1 MATGC
6 SLVGTLPLRGRPPD
20 LIRGL
25 RERAISALQS
35 AFEHISGWGKVRPM
49 VSPSPKNR
57 FAIFRP
63 SFKGRAGSSRE
74 AGYTLV
80 ELLVVVAI
88 LGLLT
93 LIATPFVLRYLDSAK
108 VSTSRTEIA
117 NISAGLD
124 LFKIDVGRYPTTE
137 EGLDALMKPPQGV
150 DNWNGPYIKKTT
162 GLKDPWGRPYL
173 YRSPGQ
179 HGEFDIYSYGAKGEA
194 SASSEKPQVAN
205 W

>member
-1 MATGC
+1 MY
-6 SLVGTLPLRGRPPD
+6 SQVDTLPPGESRN
-20 LIRGL
+20 L
-25 RERAISALQS
+25 RELTLATPQSTREQISRSGKSRAIV
-35 AFEHISGWGKVRPM
+35 G
-49 VSPSPKNR
+49 PSPKKR
-57 FAIFRP
+57 FTIFRP
-63 SFKGRAGSSRE
+63 SLKVKVRRDS
-74 AGYTLV
+74 GYTLV

-108 VSTSRTEIA
+108 VSTARTEIA

-124 LFKIDVGRYPTTE
+124 LFKIDIGRYPTTE
-137 EGLDALMKPPQGV
+137 EGLDALMKPPPSV
-150 DNWNGPYIKKTT
+150 DNWNGPYIKKAT

-194 SASSEKPQVAN
+194 SASGEKPQVAS

>member
-1 MATGC
+1 MST
-6 SLVGTLPLRGRPPD
+6 SQIPD
-20 LIRGL
+20 RFLCIAVTSFP
-25 RERAISALQS
+25 RAA
-35 AFEHISGWGKVRPM
+35 ARR
-49 VSPSPKNR
+49 SPVMTKR
-57 FAIFRP
+57 D
-63 SFKGRAGSSRE
+63 GE

-108 VSTSRTEIA
+108 VSTARTEIA

-137 EGLDALMKPPQGV
+137 EGLDALMKPPAGV
-150 DNWNGPYIKKTT
+150 DNWNGPYIKKTA

-179 HGEFDIYSYGAKGEA
+179 HGEFDVYSYGATGEA
-194 SASSEKPQVAN
+194 SASGEKPQVAN

>member
-1 MATGC
+1 MANPSST
-6 SLVGTLPLRGRPPD
+6 VGTLPLGEDRNLRGC
-20 LIRGL
+20 
-25 RERAISALQS
+25 AISATQ
-35 AFEHISGWGKVRPM
+35 AVGEQISGWGAPQWRLSKPLHPTPKKHFVFFR
-49 VSPSPKNR
+49 PSPK
-57 FAIFRP
+57 
-63 SFKGRAGSSRE
+63 GRVGNE

-93 LIATPFVLRYLDSAK
+93 LIATPFVLRYLDNAK
-108 VSTSRTEIA
+108 VSTARTEIA

-124 LFKIDVGRYPTTE
+124 LYKIDIGRYPTTE
-137 EGLDALMKPPQGV
+137 EGLDALMKPPAGV
-150 DNWNGPYIKKTT
+150 DNWNGPYMKKVA

-194 SASSEKPQVAN
+194 SASGEKPQVAN

>member
-1 MATGC
+1 MKMGLAF
-6 SLVGTLPLRGRPPD
+6 SLSNTLPLSEGRPPD
-20 LIRGL
+20 LIQRL
-25 RERAISALQS
+25 RESGPAALQS
-35 AFEHISGWGKVRPM
+35 VREQISGWDKSRVVGP
-49 VSPSPKNR
+49 SPSLR
-57 FAIFRP
+57 V
-63 SFKGRAGSSRE
+63 GSRDS
-74 AGYTLV
+74 GYTLV

-124 LFKIDVGRYPTTE
+124 LFKIDIGRYPTTE
-137 EGLDALMKPPQGV
+137 EGLDALMKAPAGV
-150 DNWNGPYIKKTT
+150 DNWNGPYIKKAT

-194 SASSEKPQVAN
+194 SASGEKPQVAN

>member
-1 MATGC
+1 MF
-6 SLVGTLPLRGRPPD
+6 SLGALTSCHPGRGPD
-20 LIRGL
+20 LIMTESRN
-25 RERAISALQS
+25 
-35 AFEHISGWGKVRPM
+35 P
-49 VSPSPKNR
+49 
-57 FAIFRP
+57 FRVKP
-63 SFKGRAGSSRE
+63 AQRSRLAWRDAPLGRDDSVICGRTATARRD

-93 LIATPFVLRYLDSAK
+93 LIATPFVLKYLDSAK
-108 VSTSRTEIA
+108 VSTARTEIA

-137 EGLDALMKPPQGV
+137 EGLDALMKAPQGV
-150 DNWNGPYIKKTT
+150 DNWNGPYMKKVT
-162 GLKDPWGRPYL
+162 GLKDPWGRAYL

-194 SASSEKPQVAN
+194 SASGDKPQVAN

>member
-1 MATGC
+1 
-6 SLVGTLPLRGRPPD
+6 L
-20 LIRGL
+20 
-25 RERAISALQS
+25 SA
-35 AFEHISGWGKVRPM
+35 
-49 VSPSPKNR
+49 
-57 FAIFRP
+57 RP
-63 SFKGRAGSSRE
+63 SLKQRADS
-74 AGYTLV
+74 GYTLV

-108 VSTSRTEIA
+108 VSTARTEVA

-137 EGLDALMKPPQGV
+137 EGLDSLMKPPQGV
-150 DNWNGPYIKKTT
+150 DNWNGPYLKKAQ

-179 HGEFDIYSYGAKGEA
+179 HGEFDIYSYGAKGQA
-194 SASSEKPQVAN
+194 SEGEKPQVAN

>member
-1 MATGC
+1 MART
-6 SLVGTLPLRGRPPD
+6 R
-20 LIRGL
+20 
-25 RERAISALQS
+25 
-35 AFEHISGWGKVRPM
+35 K
-49 VSPSPKNR
+49 
-57 FAIFRP
+57 FRP
-63 SFKGRAGSSRE
+63 LHKGEVVGRRD

-93 LIATPFVLRYLDSAK
+93 LIATPFVLHYLDTAK
-108 VSTSRTEIA
+108 VSTARTEIA
-117 NISAGLD
+117 NIAAGLD
-124 LFKIDVGRYPTTE
+124 LFKIDIGRYPTTE
-137 EGLDALMKPPQGV
+137 EGLDALMKAPAGV
-150 DNWNGPYIKKTT
+150 DNWNGPYIKKTA

-194 SASSEKPQVAN
+194 AASGEKPEVAN

>member
-1 MATGC
+1 MTSMFEDQTQRARSSTEMTIGALRAPTNV
-6 SLVGTLPLRGRPPD
+6 SAPSVFNLRGATAT
-20 LIRGL
+20 
-25 RERAISALQS
+25 RERKR
-35 AFEHISGWGKVRPM
+35 FVRFDAA
-49 VSPSPKNR
+49 R
-57 FAIFRP
+57 RD
-63 SFKGRAGSSRE
+63 

-80 ELLVVVAI
+80 ELLVVVAF

-93 LIATPFVLRYLDSAK
+93 LIATPFVLRYLDNAK
-108 VSTSRTEIA
+108 VSTAKTEIA

-137 EGLDALMKPPQGV
+137 EGLDALMKPPAGV
-150 DNWNGPYIKKTT
+150 DNWNGPYIRKLA

-173 YRSPGQ
+173 YRSPGE

-194 SASSEKPQVAN
+194 SASGDKPQVAN

>member
-1 MATGC
+1 MAGTSIAIVNPPLAAGLT
-6 SLVGTLPLRGRPPD
+6 SDWIGGRRNFGVGQGTCFAPPRKISPLRR
-20 LIRGL
+20 
-25 RERAISALQS
+25 
-35 AFEHISGWGKVRPM
+35 K
-49 VSPSPKNR
+49 
-57 FAIFRP
+57 IFRP
-63 SFKGRAGSSRE
+63 SRQGRVQSE

-108 VSTSRTEIA
+108 VSTARTEIA

-124 LFKIDVGRYPTTE
+124 LFKIDIGRYPTTE
-137 EGLDALMKPPQGV
+137 EGLDALMKPPAGV
-150 DNWNGPYIKKTT
+150 DNWNGPYVKKAT

-194 SASSEKPQVAN
+194 SASGDKPQVAN

>member
-1 MATGC
+1 MAGSFSLATPHALFPPPFTGE
-6 SLVGTLPLRGRPPD
+6 VD
-20 LIRGL
+20 
-25 RERAISALQS
+25 ASAL
-35 AFEHISGWGKVRPM
+35 ARAVGGARHKLLF
-49 VSPSPKNR
+49 R
-57 FAIFRP
+57 FRTRWKRP
-63 SFKGRAGSSRE
+63 SAKTGFQSE

-108 VSTSRTEIA
+108 VSTARTEIA

-124 LFKIDVGRYPTTE
+124 LFKIDIGRYPTTE
-137 EGLDALMKPPQGV
+137 EGLDALMKAPAGV
-150 DNWNGPYIKKTT
+150 DNWNGPYIKKAT

-173 YRSPGQ
+173 YRSPGE

-194 SASSEKPQVAN
+194 SASGE
-205 W
+205 

>member
-1 MATGC
+1 MI
-6 SLVGTLPLRGRPPD
+6 VMTLRQDDQTQRSRSSTEIAIGARSASPDFSVPSVLNLPAIAVLRTMPNRRSRPLHS
-20 LIRGL
+20 
-25 RERAISALQS
+25 SAS
-35 AFEHISGWGKVRPM
+35 H
-49 VSPSPKNR
+49 
-57 FAIFRP
+57 
-63 SFKGRAGSSRE
+63 E

-108 VSTSRTEIA
+108 VSTARTEIA

-137 EGLDALMKPPQGV
+137 EGLDALMKAPAGV
-150 DNWNGPYIKKTT
+150 DNWNGPYIKKAT

-194 SASSEKPQVAN
+194 SASGDKPQVAN